1 MIDEILQGAGLIEG
15 RTYIQTV
22 FKQPP
27 SVPFAV
33 YHDDTDASLSSDE
46 TVDVLE
52 HSIRLELYAPN
63 KPSPA
68 TESAIEAQLK
78 AHALHYRK
86 ESRAWLESERYYMT
100 IYEFDYIE
108 KETAQ

>member
-1 MIDEILQGAGLIEG
+1 MIDEILQGAGLIKG

-33 YHDDTDASLSSDE
+33 YHDDADTSLSADE
-46 TVDVLE
+46 TVNLIE
-52 HSIRLELYAPN
+52 HSIRLEFYAPN
-63 KPSPA
+63 KPNPA
-68 TESAIEAQLK
+68 TEKAIERELK

-86 ESRAWLESERYYMT
+86 EGRVWLESERYYMT
-100 IYEFDYIE
+100 IYEFYYIE
-108 KETAQ
+108 KETTP